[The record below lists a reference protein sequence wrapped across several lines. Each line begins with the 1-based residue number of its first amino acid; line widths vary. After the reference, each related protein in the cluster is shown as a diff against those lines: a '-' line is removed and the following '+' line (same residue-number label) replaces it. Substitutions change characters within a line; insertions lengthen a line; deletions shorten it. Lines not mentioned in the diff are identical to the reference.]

1 MRARRPAGTARA
13 GQRSGDALSTRPVGT
28 SAQSPPER
36 ETASVQRFASPS
48 TPAREL
54 EDRLIAPVV
63 NKTEIA
69 RLPGLPILID
79 HALKASRGSA
89 DPRAICEW
97 LLLDPSLVARVLEAT
112 ADARE
117 ARAEL
122 EFRSIEERVTGLD
135 PGLLKSLL
143 IHAASCSLGAERQ
156 PLSSR
161 ELGGFWM
168 HALRCALLSR
178 ALAETCSY
186 RHPQEAYLV
195 GLLHD
200 LGSFALLSA
209 VPNTFRSL
217 VADQAMADGQGL
229 PEHAGRLGTIH
240 AQIGAALL
248 EKLRLP
254 FYAVDAVL
262 LHHAPRQELAGTH
275 MLVRI
280 LRCAETLAHPRVP
293 VEQLRAV
300 GELLGITAADI
311 SGAEK
316 AAAEQMNTVLQSL
329 GLARPQPG
337 AAPAAEA
344 SPTAPV
350 VDLQRLSDT
359 LVLRFVK
366 EAERPPGEESSP
378 SGRPGGDGAGANG
391 GAQEAAPP
399 GWADALH
406 SASGTLSSLLGQVV
420 SEATRLEAQALLRS
434 TRDVQSAVSAIL
446 PLSGVVTGLRRAALF
461 VAGEGAGNWPG
472 WVVDADGAARFD
484 LELSTAVS
492 RSLVARAAREANA
505 VTSYVEGRTRK
516 LAGMDLQIARILDA
530 DEIAALPLLGE
541 EPGCRGVV
549 VFGTSAL
556 KAARLAESVPFLGE
570 LVRLV
575 ARSLPRSSPGPSAER
590 PADPAEQLRAATRRL
605 VHEARNP
612 LSVLKTYLEIAKTRA
627 GEGEGLGGELEVASR
642 EVDRVAKL
650 LDAIGQSGAQAP
662 PRTALVEVNR
672 TIKDLLLVYGA
683 ALFGSK
689 GIVVSQLLD
698 PGVAAIACD
707 EEGLKQVLLNLLKN
721 ASEALPRGG
730 QVLIGTADGVND
742 QGQMMVEIS
751 VADNGPGIAPEK
763 VAELFAAP
771 AASARADGRG
781 VGLPTSLAIV
791 KAAGGHLACRSRPG
805 SGATFTVLLPRGAD
819 ERAPASRHR
828 DD

>member
-1 MRARRPAGTARA
+1 M
-13 GQRSGDALSTRPVGT
+13 STST
-28 SAQSPPER
+28 QSPPER
-36 ETASVQRFASPS
+36 DSGSVRPFASAA

-79 HALKASRGSA
+79 HALKASRGSP

-97 LLLDPSLVARVLEAT
+97 LVLDPTLVARVLEAT

-117 ARAEL
+117 ARAEV
-122 EFRSIEERVTGLD
+122 EFRSIEKRVAALD
-135 PGLLKSLL
+135 PGLVKSLL

-156 PLSSR
+156 PLSAR

-168 HALRCALLSR
+168 HSLRCALLSR
-178 ALAETCSY
+178 ALAEICSY
-186 RHPQEAYLV
+186 RHPEEAYLV

-200 LGSFALLSA
+200 VGSFALLTA

-217 VADQAMADGQGL
+217 VADQAMADEQGL

-262 LHHAPRQELAGTH
+262 LHHAPRPELDGTH
-275 MLVRI
+275 LLVRI
-280 LRCAETLAHPRVP
+280 LRCAETLAQPRIAVD
-293 VEQLRAV
+293 QLRAV

-316 AAAEQMNTVLQSL
+316 TAAEQMNAVLQSL
-329 GLARPQPG
+329 GLARLQPG
-337 AAPAAEA
+337 AAAAADASAPA
-344 SPTAPV
+344 SV

-366 EAERPPGEESSP
+366 EVERPPAEETLA
-378 SGRPGGDGAGANG
+378 SGRPGGEAAPGNA

-399 GWADALH
+399 GWADALQ
-406 SASGTLSSLLGQVV
+406 SASGTVSSLLGQVV
-420 SEATRLEAQALLRS
+420 SEATRLEAESVLRS
-434 TRDVQSAVSAIL
+434 ARDVQSAVSAIL

-461 VAGEGAGNWPG
+461 VAGDGAGNWPG
-472 WVVDADGAARFD
+472 WVVDADGAAHFD

-516 LAGMDLQIARILDA
+516 LTGMDLQIARILDA
-530 DEIAALPLLGE
+530 DEIAAFPLRGD

-556 KAARLAESVPFLGE
+556 KAARLAESLPFLGDV
-570 LVRLV
+570 VRLV
-575 ARSLPRSSPGPSAER
+575 ARSLPRPSPGPSADR
-590 PADPAEQLRAATRRL
+590 PGDSAEQLRAATRRL

-612 LSVLKTYLEIAKTRA
+612 LSVLKTYLEIAKSRA
-627 GEGEGLGGELEVASR
+627 GGGEGLGSELEVASR

-650 LDAIGQSGAQAP
+650 LDEIGQPGKQGQPRSGP
-662 PRTALVEVNR
+662 VDVNR

-689 GIVVSQLLD
+689 GIVVSPLLE
-698 PGVAAIACD
+698 PGVPPIACD
-707 EEGLKQVLLNLLKN
+707 EPALKQVLLNLLKN
-721 ASEALPRGG
+721 ASEALPSGG
-730 QVLIGTADGVND
+730 QVLVSTSDRVNYE
-742 QGQMMVEIS
+742 GRMMVEIS

-763 VAELFAAP
+763 IAELFAGP
-771 AASARADGRG
+771 AGGVRSTGRG
-781 VGLPTSLAIV
+781 VGLTTSLAIV
-791 KAAGGHLACRSRPG
+791 KTMQGHLTCRSRPD
-805 SGATFTVLLPRGAD
+805 SGATFTVLLPRRAD
-819 ERAPASRHR
+819 ASAPASLHA
-828 DD
+828 DT

>member
-1 MRARRPAGTARA
+1 M
-13 GQRSGDALSTRPVGT
+13 ST
-28 SAQSPPER
+28 SAQSPPEKDSG
-36 ETASVQRFASPS
+36 SVRRFASPS

-79 HALKASRGSA
+79 HALKASRGSP
-89 DPRAICEW
+89 DPRAICDW
-97 LLLDPSLVARVLEAT
+97 LVLDPTLVARVLEAT

-117 ARAEL
+117 GRAEV
-122 EFRSIEERVTGLD
+122 EFRSIEKRVAALD
-135 PGLLKSLL
+135 PGLVKSLL

-156 PLSSR
+156 PLSAR

-168 HALRCALLSR
+168 HSMRCASLSR

-186 RHPQEAYLV
+186 RDPEEAYLV

-200 LGSFALLSA
+200 LGSFALLTA

-217 VADQAMADGQGL
+217 VADQAMADEGL

-262 LHHAPRQELAGTH
+262 LHHAPRQELDGTH

-280 LRCAETLAHPRVP
+280 LRSAETLAHPRVP

-316 AAAEQMNTVLQSL
+316 AAAEQMSSVLQSL

-337 AAPAAEA
+337 AAAAADA
-344 SPTAPV
+344 SPAVPV

-366 EAERPPGEESSP
+366 EAERPPGEEPAP
-378 SGRPGGDGAGANG
+378 SGRPGGEEAAASG
-391 GAQEAAPP
+391 GAREGAPP
-399 GWADALH
+399 GWADALQ
-406 SASGTLSSLLGQVV
+406 SASGTVSSLLGQVV
-420 SEATRLEAQALLRS
+420 SEATRLEAEAVLRS
-434 TRDVQSAVSAIL
+434 AHDVQSAVSAIL

-472 WVVDADGAARFD
+472 WVVDAEGAARFD

-492 RSLVARAAREANA
+492 RSLVARAARESNA

-530 DEIAALPLLGE
+530 DEIAALPLLGD

-556 KAARLAESVPFLGE
+556 KAARLAESLPFLGDV
-570 LVRLV
+570 VRLV
-575 ARSLPRSSPGPSAER
+575 ARALPRPGPGPSADR

-627 GEGEGLGGELEVASR
+627 GDGEGLGGELAVASR

-650 LDAIGQSGAQAP
+650 LDEIGRSGARGL
-662 PRTALVEVNR
+662 PRTGLVDVNR

-689 GIVVSQLLD
+689 GIVVSPLLD
-698 PGVAAIACD
+698 PRVAAIACD

-730 QVLIGTADGVND
+730 QVLVSTTDRVNY

-763 VAELFAAP
+763 IAELFAAP
-771 AASARADGRG
+771 ASSARADGRG

-791 KAAGGHLACRSRPG
+791 QAAGGHLVCRSRPD

-819 ERAPASRHR
+819 AGAPASLHP